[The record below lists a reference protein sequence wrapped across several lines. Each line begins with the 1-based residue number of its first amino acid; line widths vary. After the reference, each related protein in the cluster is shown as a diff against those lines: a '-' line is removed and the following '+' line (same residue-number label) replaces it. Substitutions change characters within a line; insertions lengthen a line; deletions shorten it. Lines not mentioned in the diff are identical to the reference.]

1 MTEVEFNSSSTAN
14 INSVPVHYNYGLGSF
29 GPNINRELA
38 LHLKTTEWLDKG
50 ETSAFPR
57 LLHHRVISRKVSQ
70 SNDLEKEV
78 EKHYEWWEK
87 TVSIRELFK
96 NRVYAKHELVL
107 VLEYF
112 PYNLAEWLKKH
123 PETSLEMLVK
133 AKKVLANLE
142 AKKVLH
148 LDSHLGNYI
157 TDGERVALTD
167 FGLVLDKDY
176 DLTKEELLFMQE
188 NKNYSYGL
196 LLLRLYNTVKQEK
209 TLQKF
214 FHENNQLITLFETH
228 FEQAIKVKSTKFDH
242 LKWNE
247 LYEKSTYKLI

>member
-1 MTEVEFNSSSTAN
+1 M
-14 INSVPVHYNYGLGSF
+14 
-29 GPNINRELA
+29 
-38 LHLKTTEWLDKG
+38 
-50 ETSAFPR
+50 
-57 LLHHRVISRKVSQ
+57 
-70 SNDLEKEV
+70 
-78 EKHYEWWEK
+78 
-87 TVSIRELFK
+87 
-96 NRVYAKHELVL
+96 
-107 VLEYF
+107 
-112 PYNLAEWLKKH
+112 
-123 PETSLEMLVK
+123 
-133 AKKVLANLE
+133 
-142 AKKVLH
+142 
-148 LDSHLGNYI
+148 DSHLGNYI